1 MFPLILALDNE
12 NKNFVFCFALF
23 SLIRTFASGIILT
36 PPLLLPYKGGEFLRA
51 TEAEA
56 APFPW
61 GRAGGW
67 ASKKITMVMEKNV
80 NEVLL
85 KSVAILSRHSEK
97 EDGMMPEG
105 SAPMPHVDS
114 VERVVTLVRNII
126 FSDYFNKRQPEEQ
139 IRAYYIG
146 VNMEELY
153 KLLNAQIARG
163 LLFCSCMSE
172 AEAADKAR
180 CLALDF
186 IEQLPEVKRL
196 LYTDVEAMFN
206 NDPAATNYGE
216 VIYSYP
222 SIIAMTH
229 YRIAHVLQLMKV
241 PVIPRIITEQAHAV
255 TGIDIH
261 PGAQIG
267 EYFSIDHGT
276 GVVIGETT
284 IIGNHVALYQGVT
297 LGAKSFKYD
306 AEGNMLN
313 VPRHPI
319 IEDNVTVYSNASI
332 LGRITIGHDSVIGG
346 NIWLTH
352 DVPPHSRILQ
362 SKAVDASFSGGLGI

>member
-1 MFPLILALDNE
+1 MDMNVNDILL
-12 NKNFVFCFALF
+12 
-23 SLIRTFASGIILT
+23 
-36 PPLLLPYKGGEFLRA
+36 
-51 TEAEA
+51 
-56 APFPW
+56 
-61 GRAGGW
+61 
-67 ASKKITMVMEKNV
+67 KNV
-80 NEVLL
+80 T
-85 KSVAILSRHSEK
+85 ILSKHSEK

-105 SAPMPHVDS
+105 SSPMPS
-114 VERVVTLVRNII
+114 VECVKKMVTLVKTII
-126 FSDYFNKRQPEEQ
+126 FSDYFHKRQPDEQ
-139 IRAYYIG
+139 IRSYYIG
-146 VNMEELY
+146 MNMEELF

-172 AEAADKAR
+172 EEAQQKAQQ
-180 CLALDF
+180 LALEF
-186 IEQLPEVKRL
+186 IDHLPELKRL

-216 VIYSYP
+216 VIFCYP
-222 SIIAMTH
+222 SLNAMTH
-229 YRIAHVLQLMKV
+229 YRMAHVLHLMKV
-241 PVIPRIITEQAHAV
+241 PVIPRIITELAHSK

-297 LGAKSFKYD
+297 LGAKSLKYD
-306 AEGNMLN
+306 ENGNMLN

-332 LGRITIGHDSVIGG
+332 LGRITIGHDSIIGG

>member
-1 MFPLILALDNE
+1 MDMNVNDILL
-12 NKNFVFCFALF
+12 
-23 SLIRTFASGIILT
+23 
-36 PPLLLPYKGGEFLRA
+36 
-51 TEAEA
+51 
-56 APFPW
+56 
-61 GRAGGW
+61 
-67 ASKKITMVMEKNV
+67 KNV
-80 NEVLL
+80 T
-85 KSVAILSRHSEK
+85 ILSKHSEK

-105 SAPMPHVDS
+105 SSPMPS
-114 VERVVTLVRNII
+114 VECVKKMVTLVKTII
-126 FSDYFNKRQPEEQ
+126 FSDYFHKRQPDEQ
-139 IRAYYIG
+139 IRSYYIG
-146 VNMEELY
+146 VNMEELF

-172 AEAADKAR
+172 EEAQQKAQQ
-180 CLALDF
+180 LALEF
-186 IEQLPEVKRL
+186 IDHLPELKRL

-216 VIYSYP
+216 VIFCYP
-222 SIIAMTH
+222 SLNAMTH
-229 YRIAHVLQLMKV
+229 YRMAHVLHLMKV
-241 PVIPRIITEQAHAV
+241 PVIPRIITELAHSK

-306 AEGNMLN
+306 ENGNMLN

-332 LGRITIGHDSVIGG
+332 LGRITIGHDSIIGG